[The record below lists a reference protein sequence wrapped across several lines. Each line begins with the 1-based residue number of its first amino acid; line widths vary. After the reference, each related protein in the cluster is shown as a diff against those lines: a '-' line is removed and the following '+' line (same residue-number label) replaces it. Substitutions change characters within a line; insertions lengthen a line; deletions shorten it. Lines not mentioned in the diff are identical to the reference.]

1 MMTNVKD
8 VARLAEVSTA
18 TVSRVLTNTGNV
30 SEKNRKKVLDAVEKL
45 KYHPNSIGRQLRKM
59 ETKTILV
66 VVPDIT
72 NSFFSNILRG
82 IENTAGEKGYQV
94 LLGDT
99 QNKNADDYFKYLYE
113 KQVDGIILLTS
124 KLSVEHLRDIYKNF
138 PVVLACET
146 IAELDIPTVSINNI
160 EAAEI
165 VTEYLINLGHKNIM
179 HITGPLDGIL
189 GKNRLQGFENM
200 MKKHQLL
207 NAESSFKE
215 GDFSLESGYRIGE
228 EILKT
233 KDRPTAIF
241 AANDEM
247 AIGIIKTFKKYNIKV
262 PEDISIVGFDNIKL
276 AEIVDP
282 ELTTYSQPNYQIGEK
297 AMKLL
302 LKIIEKSDLESN
314 TVILEGKLLERSSS
328 TANQ

>member
-1 MMTNVKD
+1 MTNVKD
-8 VARLAEVSTA
+8 VAKLAEVSTA

-45 KYHPNSIGRQLRKM
+45 KYYPNSIGRQLRKM

-82 IENTAGEKGYQV
+82 IENRAGEKGYQV

-99 QNKNADDYFKYLYE
+99 QNKKADDYFKYLYE
-113 KQVDGIILLTS
+113 KQVDGMILLTS
-124 KLSVEHLRDIYKNF
+124 KLSLGTLKDIYDKF

-146 IAELDIPTVSINNI
+146 ITGLDIPTVSINNI
-160 EAAEI
+160 EAAET
-165 VTEYLINLGHKNIM
+165 VTDYLIDLGHKKIL
-179 HITGPLDGIL
+179 HATGPLDGIL
-189 GKNRLQGFENM
+189 GKNRLLGFENKM
-200 MKKHQLL
+200 RQY
-207 NAESSFKE
+207 NYSISRDSYIE
-215 GDFSLESGYRIGE
+215 GDFSLESGYRIGKQ
-228 EILKT
+228 ILKMRE
-233 KDRPTAIF
+233 KPTAVF

-247 AIGIIKTFKKYNIKV
+247 AIGIIKILKKHKICV
-262 PEDISIVGFDNIKL
+262 PEDISVVGFDNIKL

-282 ELTTYSQPNYQIGEK
+282 ELTTYSQPNYEIGEK

-302 LKIIEKSDLESN
+302 LEIIEKKEIEEKSIILNGELVERKSTVSN
-314 TVILEGKLLERSSS
+314 
-328 TANQ
+328 